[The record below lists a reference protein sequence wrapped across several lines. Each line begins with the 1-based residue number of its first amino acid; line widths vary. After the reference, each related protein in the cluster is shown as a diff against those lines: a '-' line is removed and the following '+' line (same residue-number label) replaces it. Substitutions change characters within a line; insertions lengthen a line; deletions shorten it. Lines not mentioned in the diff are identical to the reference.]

1 MFAIIAAGGRQFRV
15 TEGDRIA
22 VDRIPKGV
30 GESLT
35 LDSVLLVG
43 GDGQP
48 LVGTPF
54 VRGAA
59 VEATVVG
66 HRPGRKV
73 VVFKY
78 KPKKHQRRKHGHR
91 AQITELRIG
100 AIHGPQSSGRAGK
113 QAAAKNEKE

>member
-22 VDRIPKGV
+22 VDRIPKAV

-35 LDSVLLVG
+35 LDSVLLLG

-54 VRGAA
+54 VQGAG

-66 HRPGRKV
+66 HRARAKV

-91 AQITELRIG
+91 AQITELQIG
-100 AIHGPQSSGRAGK
+100 AIHGPQAQRRPGK
-113 QAAAKNEKE
+113 QTAAKNEQE

>member
-15 TEGDRIA
+15 SEGDRIA
-22 VDRIPKGV
+22 VDRIPKAV

-35 LDSVLLVG
+35 LDSVLLLG

-48 LVGTPF
+48 MVGTPF
-54 VRGAA
+54 VAGAA

-66 HRPGRKV
+66 HRAGEKI

-78 KPKKHQRRKHGHR
+78 KQKKRQRRKHGHR
-91 AQITELRIG
+91 ARVTELQIG
-100 AIHGPQSSGRAGK
+100 AIRGPQAAGRRARK
-113 QAAAKNEKE
+113 ETEEEKE